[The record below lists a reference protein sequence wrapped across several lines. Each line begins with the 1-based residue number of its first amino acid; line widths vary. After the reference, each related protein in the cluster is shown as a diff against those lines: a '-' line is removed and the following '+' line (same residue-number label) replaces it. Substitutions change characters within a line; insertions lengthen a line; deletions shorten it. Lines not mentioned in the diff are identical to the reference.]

1 MGDDLHE
8 EEGTPEEIAEKYR
21 LTNEALGHE
30 GLIPSSL
37 NSREPGRT
45 NQANLAAEG

>member
-21 LTNEALGHE
+21 LTNEALAIR
-30 GLIPSSL
+30 GLF
-37 NSREPGRT
+37 
-45 NQANLAAEG
+45 QVV